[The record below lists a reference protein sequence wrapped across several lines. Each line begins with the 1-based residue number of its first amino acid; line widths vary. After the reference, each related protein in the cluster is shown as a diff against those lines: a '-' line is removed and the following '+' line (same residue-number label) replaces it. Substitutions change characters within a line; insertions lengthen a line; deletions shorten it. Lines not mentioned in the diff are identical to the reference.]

1 MNYNVVIDFWFNNK
15 QKWFVKEPE
24 FDTLIKEKFLTIYN
38 QAINRELEN
47 WKNKA
52 ESLLSLVLILDQF
65 PRNMFRDTPQ
75 AFSGDEI
82 SLFLVK
88 ESIEKGF
95 DLKLNSDQRMFLYM
109 PLMHSELLLDQVLSV
124 ELYSKMENINTLN
137 YATAHHDI
145 IVRFGRF
152 PHRNKILGRIST
164 LQELEFLRTPNSS
177 F

>member
-52 ESLLSLVLILDQF
+52 ESLLSLVLVLDQF

-82 SLFLVK
+82 SLFLAK
-88 ESIEKGF
+88 EAIEKGF

-109 PLMHSELLLDQVLSV
+109 PLMHSELLLDQKLSV
-124 ELYSKMENINTLN
+124 ELYSKMGNINTLN
-137 YATAHHDI
+137 YAIAHHDI

>member
-1 MNYNVVIDFWFNNK
+1 MDYNVVIDFWFNNK

-24 FDTLIKEKFLTIYN
+24 FDTLIKERFLTVYD

-75 AFSGDEI
+75 AFFGDEI

-88 ESIEKGF
+88 EAIEKGF

-109 PLMHSELLLDQVLSV
+109 PLMHSELLLDQELSV

-137 YATAHHDI
+137 YAIAHHDI

>member
-24 FDTLIKEKFLTIYN
+24 FDTLIKERFLTVYD

-82 SLFLVK
+82 SLFLVIK
-88 ESIEKGF
+88 K
-95 DLKLNSDQRMFLYM
+95 Q
-109 PLMHSELLLDQVLSV
+109 
-124 ELYSKMENINTLN
+124 
-137 YATAHHDI
+137 
-145 IVRFGRF
+145 
-152 PHRNKILGRIST
+152 
-164 LQELEFLRTPNSS
+164 LRKALT
-177 F
+177 

>member
-1 MNYNVVIDFWFNNK
+1 MDYNVVIDFWFNNK

-24 FDTLIKEKFLTIYN
+24 FDTLIKERFLTVYN

-52 ESLLSLVLILDQF
+52 ESLLSLVLVLDQF

-82 SLFLVK
+82 SLFLAK
-88 ESIEKGF
+88 EAIEKGF
-95 DLKLNSDQRMFLYM
+95 DLKLNSDQRRFLYM
-109 PLMHSELLLDQVLSV
+109 PLMHSELLLDQELSV
-124 ELYSKMENINTLN
+124 ELYSKMKNINTLN

>member
-1 MNYNVVIDFWFNNK
+1 MDYNVVIDFWFNNK

-24 FDTLIKEKFLTIYN
+24 FDTLIKERFLTVYN

-52 ESLLSLVLILDQF
+52 ESLLSLVLVLDQF

-88 ESIEKGF
+88 EAIEKGF

-109 PLMHSELLLDQVLSV
+109 PLMHSELLLDQELSV
-124 ELYSKMENINTLN
+124 ELYSKMKNINTLN
-137 YATAHHDI
+137 YAIAHHDI

>member
-1 MNYNVVIDFWFNNK
+1 MSAYF
-15 QKWFVKEPE
+15 
-24 FDTLIKEKFLTIYN
+24 
-38 QAINRELEN
+38 
-47 WKNKA
+47 
-52 ESLLSLVLILDQF
+52 
-65 PRNMFRDTPQ
+65 
-75 AFSGDEI
+75 

-88 ESIEKGF
+88 EAIEKGF

-152 PHRNKILGRIST
+152 PHRNKILGRI
-164 LQELEFLRTPNSS
+164 
-177 F
+177 